1 MRTNTT
7 RSGRLPRGLKARP
20 PDRRAYR
27 IYRATRSRGGSAMDA
42 ARERLMQFRV
52 AVEDGRA
59 CEGPLAEVGS
69 TQVEL
74 DSCNALWAE
83 EQESAA

>member
-1 MRTNTT
+1 
-7 RSGRLPRGLKARP
+7 
-20 PDRRAYR
+20 
-27 IYRATRSRGGSAMDA
+27 MDA